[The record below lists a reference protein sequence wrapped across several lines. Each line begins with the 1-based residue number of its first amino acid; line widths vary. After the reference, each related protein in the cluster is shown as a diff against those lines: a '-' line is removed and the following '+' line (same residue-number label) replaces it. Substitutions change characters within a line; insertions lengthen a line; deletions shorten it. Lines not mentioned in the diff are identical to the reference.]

1 MTVNRAFIL
10 MGLQNTKAIKPAKGF
25 TIVELLIVIVV
36 IGVLAA
42 IVIVAYNGVTNRAR
56 TAKSSQA
63 AAVVQKKIEAY
74 NSEVGS
80 YPATFSALTSA
91 ATTLSYYM
99 SASQLTIVF
108 AAIAAAPGTGSEA
121 TVNYVPACTVVTGYA
136 IGYWDYTTS
145 SQKRLYGNG
154 ATSGSTC
161 TTYAAS

>member
-1 MTVNRAFIL
+1 MSLN
-10 MGLQNTKAIKPAKGF
+10 NIKKMKSEKGF

-63 AAVVQKKIEAY
+63 AATVQKKLEAY
-74 NSEVGS
+74 NSELGS
-80 YPATFSALTSA
+80 YPATFTALTGAA
-91 ATTLSYYM
+91 ATTSYYM
-99 SASQLTIVF
+99 SASQLSIVY

-136 IGYWDYTTS
+136 VGYWDYTTS
-145 SQKRLYGNG
+145 SQKFLYGNG